1 MLSSAPVPLERQGGS
16 TATAV
21 HPSGS
26 AIDAVQY
33 YALQEYLEA
42 HGGGRVDEDEASA

>member
-1 MLSSAPVPLERQGGS
+1 MIRSKPVPLDKQGPS

-26 AIDAVQY
+26 AIDSIQQY
-33 YALQEYLEA
+33 TREETEFDLE
-42 HGGGRVDEDEASA
+42 GDQ

>member
-1 MLSSAPVPLERQGGS
+1 MYRMARSAPVPRDRQLPS

-26 AIDAVQY
+26 AIDSIQQY
-33 YALQEYLEA
+33 TSEETEYDL
-42 HGGGRVDEDEASA
+42 DEE